1 MVWIVWARC
10 RPARCLL
17 LAGWLLAS
25 LAGASAAHAACTE
38 VRPITELTRQAAPA
52 EASGA
57 HAAPPAPRSGLAVPD
72 RLPLALRDE
81 RVRIAYT
88 LDVSACAEQPG
99 TALWLFRVGAPYR
112 ISADGRTLAS
122 MSAYDGPLP
131 PPVGSADGARYN
143 GRIPALFALPP
154 GARQVRIELLAVPYI
169 PYGIVAARMGP
180 TNLLLP
186 RHSVTLQAVVGQG
199 AAASGVVLVIGL
211 LTLLLWLPRRRDLN
225 LLWLAFACGLWG
237 VRGVIYFD
245 PMVAG
250 APRLYEQLNPVNA
263 LLAVAALAVAAIH
276 LVRPARAR
284 RQPIVGIAA
293 LVGAV
298 LGSFVL
304 VELLGHG
311 AVLARAAAHIGGTLL
326 TCWLGLDFWRQRR
339 RLPWYQTAGLL
350 TSLLILLGCALHD
363 LLVVAG
369 VLPPDADAY
378 VFWGLSG
385 VLVAFALI
393 SGEYVVQTLKRAERS
408 NEELE
413 RHVARKSHELEQ
425 SYARLRD
432 SEREAGRTQE
442 RERLMREMHD
452 GLGAHLMTALR
463 GVERGALGPAQVAQS
478 LQDSLDELR
487 LLIDGAEMGDYLPGA
502 LAIWR
507 NRWDDRLAAAGVGLH
522 WRLDES
528 LDDVRLSGDATLQVL
543 RILQEAATNIV
554 KHAQARHMTLQAG
567 TAARAG
573 GRELRIAIR
582 DDGRGMG
589 QASDEAGQRG
599 LRNMR
604 HRAEQLGARLDIGP
618 NGDGPG
624 TEVLLRLPLDGA
636 WAP

>member
-1 MVWIVWARC
+1 
-10 RPARCLL
+10 
-17 LAGWLLAS
+17 
-25 LAGASAAHAACTE
+25 
-38 VRPITELTRQAAPA
+38 
-52 EASGA
+52 
-57 HAAPPAPRSGLAVPD
+57 
-72 RLPLALRDE
+72 
-81 RVRIAYT
+81 
-88 LDVSACAEQPG
+88 
-99 TALWLFRVGAPYR
+99 
-112 ISADGRTLAS
+112 
-122 MSAYDGPLP
+122 
-131 PPVGSADGARYN
+131 
-143 GRIPALFALPP
+143 
-154 GARQVRIELLAVPYI
+154 
-169 PYGIVAARMGP
+169 
-180 TNLLLP
+180 
-186 RHSVTLQAVVGQG
+186 
-199 AAASGVVLVIGL
+199 
-211 LTLLLWLPRRRDLN
+211 
-225 LLWLAFACGLWG
+225 
-237 VRGVIYFD
+237 
-245 PMVAG
+245 
-250 APRLYEQLNPVNA
+250 
-263 LLAVAALAVAAIH
+263 
-276 LVRPARAR
+276 
-284 RQPIVGIAA
+284 
-293 LVGAV
+293 
-298 LGSFVL
+298 
-304 VELLGHG
+304 
-311 AVLARAAAHIGGTLL
+311 
-326 TCWLGLDFWRQRR
+326 
-339 RLPWYQTAGLL
+339 
-350 TSLLILLGCALHD
+350 
-363 LLVVAG
+363 VAG